1 MAYPTVDAPYG
12 LKPIGLIGG
21 QPYAGAVR
29 HIPIA
34 DNYATS
40 IYNGDVVMYKNDGT
54 LIIGTAD
61 TDTSAV
67 AGVIGVFTGCTYTDP
82 NTGQQTFSNK
92 YTQTN
97 ITTGSIEAYVI
108 DDPSVLYKA
117 VAVTNGTEDSST
129 GGLLP
134 SASGISRANSISCNA
149 ELVTNAGVDL
159 SGRSRQGVFINN
171 VATILPITVVDVV
184 EDTKVGADA
193 YVEFIVK
200 LTHTYQRYTHTAG
213 V

>member
-21 QPYAGAVR
+21 QPYAGGVR

-40 IYNGDVVMYKNDGT
+40 IFFGDVVMYKNDGT

-67 AGVIGVFTGCTYTDP
+67 AGVIGVFQGCTFVDP
-82 NTGQQTFSNK
+82 NTGQQTFRNH

-97 ITTGSIEAYVI
+97 ITQGSIEAYVI
-108 DDPSVLYKA
+108 DDPDVLYKA
-117 VAVTNGTEDSST
+117 VAVTNGTEDSGT

-134 SASGISRANSISCNA
+134 TASGISRANSVNCNA
-149 ELVTNAGVDL
+149 ELVTNAGETTF
-159 SGRSRQGVFINN
+159 GMSRQGIFVNN
-171 VATILPITVVDVV
+171 VETALPITVVDVV
-184 EDTKVGADA
+184 KETQIGSDA
-193 YVEFIVK
+193 FVEFVVK
-200 LTHTYQRYTHTAG
+200 INATYQRYTHTVG